1 MKENKLV
8 VVLNFFIVLKELDI
22 LSGDKKRDVA
32 RQFQV
37 IPTDLEL
44 E

>member
-1 MKENKLV
+1 MVAE
-8 VVLNFFIVLKELDI
+8 FFIVMKELDI

>member
-8 VVLNFFIVLKELDI
+8 VVLIFFIVLKELDI

>member
-8 VVLNFFIVLKELDI
+8 VVLTFFIVLKELDI